1 MITWRAGCSGMGT
14 SGSEGGQQKP
24 PAARLACRCCP
35 TPAPTSPPGSGFVYV
50 AFCIDVYSRLITG
63 WRCSAS
69 MNTDLPLDALE
80 MGIWQR
86 QRTGRSIQGLVHHSD
101 AGWYTSIRYTER
113 LAEAVAKPSIGS
125 VGDSYDNAMAESIIG
140 LFKTEVIRCQGP
152 WRNRD
157 AVEMATLEWVDWYNN
172 RRLFEALGDIP
183 PAEAESAYYATMT
196 PSESPRMAEQTLQ

>member
-1 MITWRAGCSGMGT
+1 
-14 SGSEGGQQKP
+14 
-24 PAARLACRCCP
+24 
-35 TPAPTSPPGSGFVYV
+35 
-50 AFCIDVYSRLITG
+50 
-63 WRCSAS
+63 
-69 MNTDLPLDALE
+69 

-101 AGWYTSIRYTER
+101 AGSQYTSIRYTER
-113 LAEAVAKPSIGS
+113 LAEAGAKPSIGT

-183 PAEAESAYYATMT
+183 PAEAESACYANMT
-196 PSESPRMAEQTLQ
+196 PSESPRMAEQTLH